1 MKNLLLSISI
11 LMMGTAFAG
20 EITVFDK
27 SWYEIGYNVS
37 VSQEFV
43 VNEEMGRAWI
53 EISVSDTDPES
64 SSTEFRTKVDGL
76 SFDTETSSIVLD
88 HEGQI
93 VTCANVIT
101 KGRSVFRTR
110 VVRPTGR
117 CSFKGAWRKITYDD
131 GFEMKDTYRY
141 SIKMIV
147 E

>member
-1 MKNLLLSISI
+1 MKSLLIGMSM
-11 LMMGTAFAG
+11 LMMGSAFAG
-20 EITVFDK
+20 EITIFDK
-27 SWYEIGYNVS
+27 SWYEIGYNVT

-53 EISVSDTDPES
+53 EFSVNDSDPEAP
-64 SSTEFRTKVDGL
+64 STEFRTKVDGL
-76 SFDTETSSIVLD
+76 SFDANTSAIVID

-93 VTCANVIT
+93 VTCANIVT

-110 VVRPTGR
+110 VVKPTGR
-117 CSFKGAWRKITYDD
+117 CTFKGEWRKITYDN
-131 GFEMKDTYRY
+131 GYEMKETHRY